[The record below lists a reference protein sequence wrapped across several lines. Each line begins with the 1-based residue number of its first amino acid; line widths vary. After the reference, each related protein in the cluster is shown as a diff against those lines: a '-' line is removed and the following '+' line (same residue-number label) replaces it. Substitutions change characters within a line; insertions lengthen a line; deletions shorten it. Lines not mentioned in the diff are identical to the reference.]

1 MKEVVKV
8 SNEQK
13 QIPVN
18 LFTEQMIETQK
29 TLQELQLRMMRQF
42 KPLYDTAARLRP
54 VLERSSAVLNAPVL
68 GSNAHKHVESFRR
81 VQAQLAQIAN
91 MLQEINTPD
100 LPTAKVDSHDSYQ
113 ELRRYADKLENQVS
127 VLEQAIKDSK
137 KE

>member
-54 VLERSSAVLNAPVL
+54 VLERSSAVLNTPVL

-100 LPTAKVDSHDSYQ
+100 LPTTKVDNHDSYQ